1 MKRILDEGL
10 ERVRHILA
18 ERRHTL
24 EAVTKSLMEQETI
37 DSDALRRIMDETT
50 SGARIVP
57 GTAAEPKR
65 PSRIKSDEPT
75 AEKEAGGM

>member
-1 MKRILDEGL
+1 
-10 ERVRHILA
+10 
-18 ERRHTL
+18 
-24 EAVTKSLMEQETI
+24 MEQETI
-37 DSDALRRIMDETT
+37 DSEALKQIIDETT

-57 GTAAEPKR
+57 GTAMEPKR